1 MSAEGLKR
9 FDMFIEGGSFLSV
22 IDEVT
27 LPKLSH
33 VFADYRAGGMPGPAK
48 MELGWEEMMLG
59 IKFLSYPTH
68 IMNQLAKV
76 GVDGTGLR
84 FVGAYGST
92 RPGVGPVGLEIVA
105 RGQPGSLD
113 FGTAKLGELTEFET
127 EWPLT
132 YFKLSRNNEPVIE
145 LDFING
151 IEKIGS
157 TDLAAD
163 IRQILG
169 LT

>member
-1 MSAEGLKR
+1 MNTEVLKR
-9 FDMFIEGGSFLSV
+9 FNMFVEGGAFLDV
-22 IDEVT
+22 VEEVT
-27 LPKLSH
+27 LPKLAH
-33 VFADYRAGGMPGPAK
+33 VFVDYRAGGMPGPAK

-59 IKFLSYPTH
+59 IKFLSYPSH

-84 FVGAYGST
+84 FVGAYGSNHA
-92 RPGVGPVGLEIVA
+92 GVGSVGIEIVA

-113 FGTAKLGELTEFET
+113 FGTAKLGEKTEFET

-132 YFKLSRNNEPVIE
+132 YFKLSRNNEPQIE

-151 IEKIGS
+151 IEKIGNV
-157 TDLAAD
+157 DLAAD